1 MTKLRYFMLS
11 LRPLSS
17 GPVTVTHVRTTHRLQ
32 VHIPRHRVCF
42 TRLDVLLFWGLSLGR
57 IDVE

>member
-1 MTKLRYFMLS
+1 
-11 LRPLSS
+11 
-17 GPVTVTHVRTTHRLQ
+17 LQ
-32 VHIPRHRVCF
+32 VNIPRHRVCF